1 MSIATES
8 GATACCDIA
17 ATIDC
22 IRLTPDRREELVEL
36 LAEQAPVYRGLGSK
50 EVERLRGYLL
60 ASFETLG
67 LPDTAMPFVLE
78 ELEVGS
84 NPHTVAAAAK
94 ALRGASHVPDRA
106 ISLLVRAVE
115 RIEGNDDYVQ
125 YDTLRPSRA
134 AVGSTALA
142 EIFRTISALGPR
154 AGALRAEL
162 DAMAERS
169 SAFSPDV
176 LVAIEQARHAVSAPF
191 AGQSCCSVRPPPLAF
206 PAAHVA
212 TSVAIDDLPLQ
223 DQSGANFAYRDFFHG
238 RLSIVT
244 FFYTRCMNPEK
255 CSLTISKLAR
265 LQRLIRKTDLQS
277 RINLAAFTYDPAYDR
292 PERLHAY
299 GLERGLR
306 YDERN
311 RLIRTLGPLTPLQ
324 RKFDLGVGFGPSTV
338 NRHSVELFVLDSAGA
353 ISQEFRRMQWDELVV
368 LRTMKQFLTAHQ
380 PV

>member
-1 MSIATES
+1 MNIPTES

-22 IRLTPDRREELVEL
+22 IRLTPDRREELVEF

-78 ELEVGS
+78 ELEVGP
-84 NPHTVAAAAK
+84 NPYTVAAAAK

-106 ISLLVRAVE
+106 VSLLIRAVE
-115 RIEGNDDYVQ
+115 RIAGNDDYVQ

-134 AVGSTALA
+134 AFGSTALV

-154 AGALRAEL
+154 AGTLRAEL

-176 LVAIEQARHAVSAPF
+176 LVAIEQARHDVSAPF
-191 AGQSCCSVRPPPLAF
+191 AGQSCCSVRPPPVALQADY
-206 PAAHVA
+206 AA
-212 TSVAIDDLPLQ
+212 TPIAIDNLPLE
-223 DQSGANFAYRDFFHG
+223 DQGGAHFTYRDFFHG
-238 RLSIVT
+238 RPSVVT
-244 FFYTRCMNPEK
+244 FFYTRCMNPDK

-265 LQRLIRKTDLQS
+265 LQRLFRNSDLQS

-311 RLIRTLGPLTPLQ
+311 KLIRTQGLFMPLQ
-324 RKFDLGVGFGPSTV
+324 RKFDLGVGFGPSTI

-353 ISQEFRRMQWDELVV
+353 ISQEFRRVQWDELVV
-368 LRTMKQFLTAHQ
+368 LRTVKQLIAH
-380 PV
+380 